1 MTRTNRKSGWE
12 RFKDSGPSTGL
23 DKKFRKQL
31 LDYSLNPALLG
42 VHLISCKAPDRQH
55 GKLNATGPFSFFFD
69 TSRIAARHDVDNRG
83 N

>member
-1 MTRTNRKSGWE
+1 MNRKSTLAAKQ
-12 RFKDSGPSTGL
+12 FNDSGPSTRL
-23 DKKFRKQL
+23 DKKFRKLL
-31 LDYSLNPALLG
+31 LDYSLNLALLG
-42 VHLISCKAPDRQH
+42 VYLIGCKAPDHQH